1 MMEITFH
8 ASSAM
13 CFGDGCPGDL
23 SGADGSEL
31 PHVVVIILVV
41 IEDIGEWVAASADIR
56 LVWMAQA
63 LAVKAVM
70 ALAEALLLTL
80 SALPCVFDMNNAPA
94 MILPRHTTPRSLR
107 SSAVIGRGGK
117 GIILCAV

>member
-1 MMEITFH
+1 MVVQ
-8 ASSAM
+8 
-13 CFGDGCPGDL
+13 GDL

-41 IEDIGEWVAASADIR
+41 IEDIDEWVAASADIR

-117 GIILCAV
+117 GNILCAV

>member
-1 MMEITFH
+1 MVVQ
-8 ASSAM
+8 
-13 CFGDGCPGDL
+13 GDL

-94 MILPRHTTPRSLR
+94 MILPRHTPPRSLR
-107 SSAVIGRGGK
+107 SMLALMGK
-117 GIILCAV
+117 KRERPLCL